1 MKKSLIAIVAF
12 AFAAVSFAAQTP
24 AKPAAS
30 NAGQST
36 TTNSTAKVKKS
47 SHHKKP
53 TKSPAKSTGASNAV
67 SKQ

>member
-1 MKKSLIAIVAF
+1 MKKSLIAIVAL

-30 NAGQST
+30 NAGQD

-53 TKSPAKSTGASNAV
+53 TQSATKSAGASNGA